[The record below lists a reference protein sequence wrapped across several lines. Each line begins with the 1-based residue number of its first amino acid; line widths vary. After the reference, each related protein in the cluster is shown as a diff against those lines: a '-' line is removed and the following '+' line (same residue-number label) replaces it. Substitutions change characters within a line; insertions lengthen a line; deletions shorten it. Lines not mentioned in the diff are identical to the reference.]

1 MAQQQI
7 SLPVIGMTCAN
18 CATTIERNA
27 KKVDGVSQA
36 IVNYGTDKV
45 TVTYDPGETT
55 LQAVVERIE
64 RAGYDVPVATLEL
77 PITGMTCANCAGT
90 VERTLNRKVPGILTA
105 NVNYAT
111 EKATVTYVPGTVA
124 LADIVAAV
132 ERAGYGVIQ
141 AGSTDQMFDAE
152 AAARAQEIS
161 RQTRKLMVGLFF
173 TGLIFLIAH
182 NWLFLFLTVHSF
194 DSLDNWVY
202 PVWVNFVL
210 LLLATPVQ
218 FYTGSDYYTGAYK
231 SLRNGTANMDVLVA
245 LGTSVAYFYSVVV
258 TIGLLAAPTYFET
271 SAMIISLI
279 TLGKLLEARAKG
291 KTSDA
296 IKQLVRLQPQT
307 AHVERA
313 GIEIDLPS
321 EQVTVGEIVVVRPGE
336 NIPVDGIVISGYSTV
351 DESMLTGESMPVDKS
366 AGQEVI
372 GATLN
377 RQGRL
382 KIRATKVGQ
391 ETALA
396 QIIRLVE
403 QAQGSKAPIQT
414 LADRIAAI
422 FVPLVI
428 AIAVLTFIIWLASGA
443 SFTTAMVRMVAV
455 LIIACPCALGLA
467 TPTAIVV
474 GMGKGANKGILFRNS
489 TALELAHKLNTI
501 VLDKTGTLTRGKPAI
516 TDIATG
522 NYLKPGDV
530 PPPHSA
536 QVPLPGVGRAAATAI
551 TIPESDILQLA
562 ASAERGSEHP
572 LAEAIVQ
579 TAQAQGVTLSEPTA
593 FESITGQGVS
603 ATVDGHSILLGSSR
617 LMERKGVI
625 FNGLAAR
632 ARELEREAKTTLWV
646 AVDGQATAVLG
657 LSDTLKDE
665 AAQAVAELE
674 GLRLDVVM
682 MTGDNRTTAR
692 AVAAEAGIGEVLAE
706 VLPGQ
711 KSAYIEQLQQAGH
724 QVGMVGDG
732 INDAPALAQADVGI
746 AIGTGTDVA
755 METAGITLLSGD
767 LRGVARAIRLSRAT
781 MRTIKQN
788 LFWAFAYNALL
799 IPIAAGVLAL
809 VLPGLP
815 VYLRELHPAVA
826 AFAMALSSLTVVG
839 NSLRLRHVR
848 ID

>member
-1 MAQQQI
+1 
-7 SLPVIGMTCAN
+7 
-18 CATTIERNA
+18 
-27 KKVDGVSQA
+27 
-36 IVNYGTDKV
+36 
-45 TVTYDPGETT
+45 
-55 LQAVVERIE
+55 
-64 RAGYDVPVATLEL
+64 
-77 PITGMTCANCAGT
+77 
-90 VERTLNRKVPGILTA
+90 
-105 NVNYAT
+105 
-111 EKATVTYVPGTVA
+111 
-124 LADIVAAV
+124 
-132 ERAGYGVIQ
+132 
-141 AGSTDQMFDAE
+141 
-152 AAARAQEIS
+152 
-161 RQTRKLMVGLFF
+161 
-173 TGLIFLIAH
+173 
-182 NWLFLFLTVHSF
+182 
-194 DSLDNWVY
+194 
-202 PVWVNFVL
+202 
-210 LLLATPVQ
+210 
-218 FYTGSDYYTGAYK
+218 
-231 SLRNGTANMDVLVA
+231 
-245 LGTSVAYFYSVVV
+245 
-258 TIGLLAAPTYFET
+258 
-271 SAMIISLI
+271 
-279 TLGKLLEARAKG
+279 
-291 KTSDA
+291 
-296 IKQLVRLQPQT
+296 
-307 AHVERA
+307 
-313 GIEIDLPS
+313 
-321 EQVTVGEIVVVRPGE
+321 
-336 NIPVDGIVISGYSTV
+336 
-351 DESMLTGESMPVDKS
+351 
-366 AGQEVI
+366 
-372 GATLN
+372 
-377 RQGRL
+377 
-382 KIRATKVGQ
+382 
-391 ETALA
+391 
-396 QIIRLVE
+396 
-403 QAQGSKAPIQT
+403 
-414 LADRIAAI
+414 
-422 FVPLVI
+422 
-428 AIAVLTFIIWLASGA
+428 
-443 SFTTAMVRMVAV
+443 
-455 LIIACPCALGLA
+455 
-467 TPTAIVV
+467 
-474 GMGKGANKGILFRNS
+474 
-489 TALELAHKLNTI
+489 
-501 VLDKTGTLTRGKPAI
+501 
-516 TDIATG
+516 
-522 NYLKPGDV
+522 
-530 PPPHSA
+530 
-536 QVPLPGVGRAAATAI
+536 VGRAAATAI

-711 KSAYIEQLQQAGH
+711 KSAHIEQLQQAGH